1 MGLGGDVSPG
11 HPRVP
16 RLPPEGS
23 APPGAVPAGDGSGA
37 KLRTETPHVSGGSLL
52 HLALIRKKSSPVLF
66 QIWKRA
72 LQLSLD
78 LGLDFRAASLRACHL
93 RAKREPDGES
103 LPAASG
109 RAGRAGTLRGVP
121 GLPWASGH
129 RWTSSCSQAGAV
141 QELEA
146 RTRCGSAPGPVEEE
160 LERSHLPW
168 QRARGLAGA
177 RLGSWE
183 QPLKPLALALQA
195 PEPAF
200 SFLFI
205 RKLQHRFLEIYLVFW
220 GCRGWELAFALAEQQ
235 ELRTQW
241 CCSSIL
247 WSPRVL
253 PLS

>member
-1 MGLGGDVSPG
+1 MAGEARAPLSVPPELRAGAVPSVPAEPLRGVNEDEGLGGAVGTCWSPGQLRCEWACGGDVSPG

-78 LGLDFRAASLRACHL
+78 LGLGFRAASLRACHL
-93 RAKREPDGES
+93 RAKREPGSGS
-103 LPAASG
+103 LPAASA

-183 QPLKPLALALQA
+183 QPLKPLALAL
-195 PEPAF
+195 
-200 SFLFI
+200 
-205 RKLQHRFLEIYLVFW
+205 
-220 GCRGWELAFALAEQQ
+220 
-235 ELRTQW
+235 
-241 CCSSIL
+241 
-247 WSPRVL
+247 
-253 PLS
+253 